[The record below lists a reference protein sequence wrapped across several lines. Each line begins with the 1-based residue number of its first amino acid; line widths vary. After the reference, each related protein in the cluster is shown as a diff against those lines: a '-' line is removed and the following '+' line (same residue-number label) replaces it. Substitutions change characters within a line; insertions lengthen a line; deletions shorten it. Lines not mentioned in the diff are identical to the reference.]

1 AAGRHGDGFGHLP
14 PVLKPGAAVLHVL
27 RRDHQHQLAH
37 RPGGGARPER
47 PQNNGVAQER
57 DVLFGPARLPHAA
70 AVPGG
75 GNDDRGCVVDVRLE
89 THLFTIRAS
98 RPNTCR
104 GPRRHAW
111 PRAAAPRPAVPAGPP
126 RPPAP
131 AYSARSMGLGLAKIM
146 RPAAVC
152 STLVTMTPTDSPMKR
167 RPPSTTIMVPS
178 SR

>member
-1 AAGRHGDGFGHLP
+1 
-14 PVLKPGAAVLHVL
+14 
-27 RRDHQHQLAH
+27 
-37 RPGGGARPER
+37 
-47 PQNNGVAQER
+47 

-126 RPPAP
+126 ARRARRRRLTVHAPWAWAWRKSCARPR
-131 AYSARSMGLGLAKIM
+131 SATRW
-146 RPAAVC
+146 
-152 STLVTMTPTDSPMKR
+152 
-167 RPPSTTIMVPS
+167 
-178 SR
+178 